1 MCAERLAKG
10 RPTACAEA
18 CPAEATVAGTREELL
33 AEAHRRIAEE
43 PGKYYPDVYGE
54 HEVGR
59 HVRALPVARCP
70 SSSSASRRLGDEA
83 LPNLTW
89 AALEKVPGVV
99 SIGGAALFAIWWI
112 THRREEVARAAGR
125 WRHDRAGVATVPG
138 FWAGILY
145 LLLAAGAGI
154 LWIRFTRGLGA
165 VTNLSDTFPW
175 GLWVGFDVLCG
186 VGLAAGGFAITSA
199 VYVFNIKRLKPIVR
213 PTVLTAFLGYAL
225 VVVALLFDLGRPWN
239 IWHPLVMWNP
249 RSVMFEVSWCVTLY
263 LTVLL
268 LESSG
273 MVFERLGW
281 TRALVVQK
289 AAVVPLVIAG
299 ALLSTLHQSSL
310 GSFYLIVPTKLHA
323 LWYTPL
329 LPVIFFLSA
338 FTVGFAM
345 VIAESRLSSKA
356 TGHRLEM
363 PILMDVA
370 RALLASLGR
379 LCGRAHL
386 RPLEP
391 GCAGR
396 GLSTLA

>member
-1 MCAERLAKG
+1 MTGG
-10 RPTACAEA
+10 R
-18 CPAEATVAGTREELL
+18 R
-33 AEAHRRIAEE
+33 
-43 PGKYYPDVYGE
+43 
-54 HEVGR
+54 
-59 HVRALPVARCP
+59 
-70 SSSSASRRLGDEA
+70 
-83 LPNLTW
+83 
-89 AALEKVPGVV
+89 
-99 SIGGAALFAIWWI
+99 F
-112 THRREEVARAAGR
+112 
-125 WRHDRAGVATVPG
+125 VPG

-145 LLLAAGAGI
+145 SLLAAGAGI

-268 LESSG
+268 LETSG
-273 MVFERLGW
+273 LVFERLGW
-281 TRALVVQK
+281 TRALVAQK

-323 LWYTPL
+323 LWYTPM

-338 FTVGFAM
+338 FTVGFAV

-370 RALLASLGR
+370 RALLASLGVYAAARIFDLWNRGVLAEAFRPSREAGLFLLEFVLGAILPMALLASPRVRRNGQALYGTSLLVILGFVTNR
-379 LCGRAHL
+379 LNVSITG
-386 RPLEP
+386 LERH
-391 GCAGR
+391 AGTTYFPAWPEYLITVMLVGVGF
-396 GLSTLA
+396 GLFRLAVRVLPVYPPEEALAVS